1 MPDQQETPQ
10 ERHAR
15 LLRMAKEA
23 ESAAAKSPDPDEK
36 RRWLEFA
43 RSWLALAEEIPPGES

>member
-1 MPDQQETPQ
+1 MPEQQETPQ

-15 LLRMAKEA
+15 LLRMAREA
-23 ESAAAKSPDPDEK
+23 ENAAARSSDLNEK

-43 RSWLALAEEIPPGES
+43 RSWLALAEENPPNEP